1 MAELPPLQ
9 FAAVGLNHSHI
20 YGMTR
25 ALLDAGAQL
34 VSFFTQTDALAHP
47 FAQAFPQAARRA
59 SITEVL
65 EDPEVALIVSA
76 AVPCERAPLGLEAMR
91 HGKDF
96 LSDKPGFITPEQ
108 LAAAK
113 RAHADTGRRYL
124 VYFSER
130 FESRATTKAGALVA
144 EGAIGEVV
152 HMIGL
157 GPHQIGLFPRPAW
170 FYDPSQSGGILTD
183 LASHQIDQFLFFS
196 ASSGADLLSATVANR
211 AHPAHASFRDVGDVT
226 LQNGAAS
233 GFIRVDW
240 LTPDGL
246 GRWGDGRLF
255 LVGTEGTL
263 EAASGCRVFPI
274 FQYRFGHGLQ
284 KLKSLVDQGVTGRA
298 FTTTVET
305 AWRRRADYYQ
315 VPWRGKWASELGGAL
330 ISHALHAHDMLSY
343 ILGPVRR
350 VAAFTATRVNPI
362 EVEDCASVSLELA
375 DGSLASL
382 TVTLGSAA
390 EISRHRFC
398 FENLVAESGTDPYR
412 SSSEPWTFTPDTAEQ
427 AVRVEKTLARFSP
440 QPEGYEGQ
448 FYRVY
453 EALRR
458 GAPAPVTLHDARTAL
473 ELATAIY
480 EAAET
485 GTVVSLPLNEQH
497 PRYATWQ
504 PASLRKP
511 GQNLGQRPGQNL
523 GSTKTEAW

>member
-59 SITEVL
+59 SVTEVL

-108 LAAAK
+108 LAAVK
-113 RAHADTGRRYL
+113 QAHAETGRRYL

-170 FYDPSQSGGILTD
+170 FYDPSQNGGILTD
-183 LASHQIDQFLFFS
+183 LASHQIDQFLLFS

-240 LTPDGL
+240 LTPGGL

-263 EAASGCRVFPI
+263 EVRKVIDVAGRAGGDHLF
-274 FQYRFGHGLQ
+274 
-284 KLKSLVDQGVTGRA
+284 LVDRRESRYLNCQTDPLPFAGALVRDLHERS
-298 FTTTVET
+298 ET
-305 AWRRRADYYQ
+305 AVTQQHVFTVSALAMRAQ
-315 VPWRGKWASELGGAL
+315 AL
-330 ISHALHAHDMLSY
+330 
-343 ILGPVRR
+343 
-350 VAAFTATRVNPI
+350 
-362 EVEDCASVSLELA
+362 
-375 DGSLASL
+375 
-382 TVTLGSAA
+382 
-390 EISRHRFC
+390 
-398 FENLVAESGTDPYR
+398 
-412 SSSEPWTFTPDTAEQ
+412 AEQ
-427 AVRVEKTLARFSP
+427 RLSSQQATL
-440 QPEGYEGQ
+440 QQEGSC
-448 FYRVY
+448 V
-453 EALRR
+453 
-458 GAPAPVTLHDARTAL
+458 
-473 ELATAIY
+473 
-480 EAAET
+480 
-485 GTVVSLPLNEQH
+485 
-497 PRYATWQ
+497 
-504 PASLRKP
+504 
-511 GQNLGQRPGQNL
+511 
-523 GSTKTEAW
+523 

>member
-1 MAELPPLQ
+1 VSKPVSKPVGSHPLRVAVVGLGIGEAHVQAYKLLPERFELTALCDLDAARAAAAAAALGGLPYYTSLGELLENSDAELIDLCTPPHLH
-9 FAAVGLNHSHI
+9 FAQVQAVLARGWHVI
-20 YGMTR
+20 CEKP
-25 ALLDAGAQL
+25 L
-34 VSFFTQTDALAHP
+34 VGSLREVDALA
-47 FAQAFPQAARRA
+47 
-59 SITEVL
+59 
-65 EDPEVALIVSA
+65 
-76 AVPCERAPLGLEAMR
+76 
-91 HGKDF
+91 
-96 LSDKPGFITPEQ
+96 
-108 LAAAK
+108 
-113 RAHADTGRRYL
+113 
-124 VYFSER
+124 
-130 FESRATTKAGALVA
+130 
-144 EGAIGEVV
+144 
-152 HMIGL
+152 
-157 GPHQIGLFPRPAW
+157 
-170 FYDPSQSGGILTD
+170 
-183 LASHQIDQFLFFS
+183 
-196 ASSGADLLSATVANR
+196 
-211 AHPAHASFRDVGDVT
+211 
-226 LQNGAAS
+226 
-233 GFIRVDW
+233 
-240 LTPDGL
+240 
-246 GRWGDGRLF
+246 
-255 LVGTEGTL
+255 TL

-398 FENLVAESGTDPYR
+398 FENLVAESGIDPYR